1 MIKLILAEDQ
11 TMVREALAALLGLNE
26 DLQVVGQAADGAE
39 AVQLALREHPDI
51 CLMDVEMPR
60 LNGLDA
66 AEQIKQQAPEC
77 KIIILTTFGRP
88 GFLQKAMK
96 AGVEGYLLKD
106 APVTELAKAIRQVAA
121 GGRVV
126 SPELAWQIWQT
137 ENPLTDRER
146 EVLKLAAAGHSAAKI
161 AALLFLSEGTVRNY
175 LSGVIQKLGV
185 ANRLEAIREAESK
198 GWLQ

>member
-1 MIKLILAEDQ
+1 MIRLILAEDQ
-11 TMVREALAALLGLNE
+11 TMVREALAALLALND
-26 DLQVVGQAADGAE
+26 DLQVVGQAADGVE
-39 AVQLALREHPDI
+39 AVELALRERPDL

-66 AEQIKQQAPEC
+66 AVEIKQQLPDC
-77 KIIILTTFGRP
+77 RIIILTTFGRP

-106 APVTELAKAIRQVAA
+106 APVTELARAIRQVAS
-121 GGRVV
+121 GGRAV

-137 ENPLTDRER
+137 ENPLTER
-146 EVLKLAAAGHSAAKI
+146 EQKVLKLAAAGHSAAKI
-161 AALLFLSEGTVRNY
+161 ASLLYLSEGTVRNY
-175 LSGVIQKLGV
+175 LSGIIQKLGV
-185 ANRLEAIREAESK
+185 ANRLEAVREAENK

>member
-1 MIKLILAEDQ
+1 MIRLILAEDQ
-11 TMVREALAALLGLNE
+11 TMLREALAALLALND
-26 DLQVVGQAADGAE
+26 DLQVVGQAADGEE
-39 AVQLALREHPDI
+39 AVQLVVREHPDL

-66 AEQIKQQAPEC
+66 AWQIKQLAPQC

-106 APVTELAKAIRQVAA
+106 APVTELAKAIRLVAE

-126 SPELAWQIWQT
+126 SPELAWQVWQT
-137 ENPLTDRER
+137 ENPLTER
-146 EVLKLAAAGHSAAKI
+146 EQAVLKLAAAGHSAAKI

-175 LSGVIQKLGV
+175 LSAVIQKLGV
-185 ANRLEAIREAESK
+185 ANRLEAVREAEAK
-198 GWLQ
+198 GWLE